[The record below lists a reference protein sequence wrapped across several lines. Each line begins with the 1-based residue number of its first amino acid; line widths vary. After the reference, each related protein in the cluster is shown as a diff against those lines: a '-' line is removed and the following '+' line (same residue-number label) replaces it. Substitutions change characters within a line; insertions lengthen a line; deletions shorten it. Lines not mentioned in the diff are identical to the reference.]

1 MPRGGKPTENAPL
14 SAGLKKIVHFLQK
27 VCKKLENPKCL
38 VYNELYSYIMR
49 CFMRIV
55 SLESAGYASNSYL
68 ILQDAAKE
76 FAVVD
81 PSVDTTP
88 AQPYLRDGWKLKYVL
103 LTHGHFDHILFVDAW
118 RALGAKVCI
127 HEGDAD
133 FLGDPAKSLYLQFFA
148 RDTRHAPADII
159 LHDGDKLTL
168 GGETITVMSTP
179 GHTKGSV
186 CYLFG
191 DDLISGDT
199 FMCGAVGRTDLYGSS
214 DADMRESIEKLS
226 KLQKDYTVYPG
237 HGGTTT
243 LDREKKFG
251 YLHE

>member
-1 MPRGGKPTENAPL
+1 
-14 SAGLKKIVHFLQK
+14 
-27 VCKKLENPKCL
+27 
-38 VYNELYSYIMR
+38 MR
-49 CFMRIV
+49 VV

-68 ILQDAAKE
+68 ILQDTAKE

-81 PSVDTTP
+81 PSIDP
-88 AQPYLRDGWKLKYVL
+88 SAAESYLRDGWKLKYVL
-103 LTHGHFDHILFVDAW
+103 LTHGHFDHILFVDEW

-127 HEGDAD
+127 HAGDAD

-159 LHDGDKLTL
+159 LHDGDKLML
-168 GGETITVMSTP
+168 GGEAITVMNTP

-191 DDLISGDT
+191 DDLLSGDT
-199 FMCGAVGRTDLYGSS
+199 LMRGAIGRTDLYGSS
-214 DADMRESIEKLS
+214 DADMRESVEKLS
-226 KLQKDYTVYPG
+226 RLQKNYTVYPG